1 MTHDD
6 HNLAPGNRREL
17 ISHLRD
23 AIDDMGWRNLR
34 VAERMLAPYSLTFP
48 QVIVLA
54 LLDQHGPELEMS
66 TIAQQTGL
74 PASTITSIMDRLV
87 ARGFAVRHHSETDRR
102 RITGSASNDGA
113 RVLQEL
119 DAARV
124 ASLERLV
131 AEFAEAEIELL
142 TRLIDRW
149 TAISEEYSGTNQR

>member
-1 MTHDD
+1 MTHDELHPAAGD
-6 HNLAPGNRREL
+6 RREL

-34 VAERMLAPYSLTFP
+34 VAERMLAPYGLTFP

-54 LLDQHGPELEMS
+54 LLEQHGPELEMS
-66 TIAQQTGL
+66 AIAQQTGL
-74 PASTITSIMDRLV
+74 PASTITGIMDRLV
-87 ARGFAVRHHSETDRR
+87 ARRFAVRHHSETDRR
-102 RITGSASNDGA
+102 RITGSASADGA
-113 RVLQEL
+113 HVLKEL

-131 AEFAEAEIELL
+131 DDFSPAEIELL

-149 TAISEEYSGTNQR
+149 TSISEEYSGRE

>member
-1 MTHDD
+1 MTDNTTRPTPD
-6 HNLAPGNRREL
+6 ERREL
-17 ISHLRD
+17 IGRLRD

-34 VAERMLAPYSLTFP
+34 IAERMLAPYGLTFP

-54 LLDQHGPELEMS
+54 LLDQHGPELEMT

-74 PASTITSIMDRLV
+74 PASTITGIMDRLV
-87 ARGFAVRHHSETDRR
+87 AREFAVRHPSETDRR
-102 RITGSASNDGA
+102 RITGSASAEGA

-124 ASLERLV
+124 ASLEHLMDGFSL
-131 AEFAEAEIELL
+131 EEIDLL

-149 TAISEEYSGTNQR
+149 TTISEEFSS